1 MLFSSFW
8 NIGKSFYSCLG
19 PHVVLLLDSAMKDFM
34 FLLFVQLFLQLDRKD
49 MKGLERLIMQGMYI
63 ADRIAAI
70 FLILPS
76 SLIKDYIIILKAVG
90 THHTRSICQLALYLP
105 STQFSMTLL
114 TTAPTIYLSQGYL
127 IFHIEV
133 SLTFLDRTIQSKI
146 IGYLQI
152 VSLKKSFPFENIF

>member
-1 MLFSSFW
+1 
-8 NIGKSFYSCLG
+8 
-19 PHVVLLLDSAMKDFM
+19 
-34 FLLFVQLFLQLDRKD
+34 

-70 FLILPS
+70 FFLILPS
-76 SLIKDYIIILKAVG
+76 SLIKDYIIILKAVVVPIIQG
-90 THHTRSICQLALYLP
+90 QYVSWVLYLS

-133 SLTFLDRTIQSKI
+133 SLTFLGQDNTEVR
-146 IGYLQI
+146 L
-152 VSLKKSFPFENIF
+152 